1 MLLKVQSRS
10 AKKYIR
16 LQAGFTYQDF
26 IKQVKNKFG
35 FSDSTELLV
44 MDESDTE
51 VDDDVFLE
59 LMEANPDICLK
70 IQEVVLDKSPSSS
83 MDHSSSSFTDTLSPS
98 SDTETSGSMDL
109 WSPAPSLPSS
119 AVRARPNEQVLE
131 SNAAK
136 EMVVNILRVKPGG
149 KDILEEYRSDKSL
162 SNRSRRHLVNILAS
176 DMTERHGSKPS
187 HQQKENYALGI
198 VTLFPLLKDPF
209 TPKGYEHFY
218 DAAKSSGYL
227 AWRLKNIGRNKFK
240 RPIKKVSSPQEHG
253 PKRRRA
259 ASTAAGEQLQGAACW
274 EAISFLSHSSDVT
287 SVFQKMKS
295 TLEYRQEL
303 VHDQKR
309 NTDIFKT
316 FPRFLDV
323 KGLVNQDFTLLFG
336 VETASRLMER
346 WDKVFKPKIIT
357 EAKHLTQT
365 LDIHQLL
372 AAAEAVGQNDNYWDS
387 DMASLLLLL
396 HLLPPTAG
404 RRRVKISSNDAEKK
418 LVHFHESSS
427 SLEEHLRETENHQ
440 PYIIA
445 VGQTKNRTNA
455 FYVVVNHQPI
465 PCQATSSLG
474 AFDELFKAH
483 FVFNAAFDSSLVQFY
498 RFIQTTIYNIDIK
511 TTEETPRLRE
521 LRAKILNVS

>member
-1 MLLKVQSRS
+1 MLLKVQSQS

-26 IKQVKNKFG
+26 IKQVKHKFG

-44 MDESDTE
+44 MDESNTE
-51 VDDDVFLE
+51 IDDDVFLE

-70 IQEVVLDKSPSSS
+70 IQEIILDKSPSSS
-83 MDHSSSSFTDTLSPS
+83 MDHPSSSFTDTLSPS
-98 SDTETSGSMDL
+98 SDTETSGPMDS
-109 WSPAPSLPSS
+109 WSPAPSLY
-119 AVRARPNEQVLE
+119 RPNGQVLE
-131 SNAAK
+131 SSAAK
-136 EMVVNILRVKPGG
+136 QMVVNVLCVKPGG

-162 SNRSRRHLVNILAS
+162 RNRSRRHLVNILAS
-176 DMTERHGSKPS
+176 DITERHGSKPS

-218 DAAKSSGYL
+218 DAAKGTGYL
-227 AWRLKNIGRNKFK
+227 SWRLKNIGRNKFK
-240 RPIKKVSSPQEHG
+240 HPGKEVSPPQEHG

-259 ASTAAGEQLQGAACW
+259 ASTAAGEQLQGGACSA
-274 EAISFLSHSSDVT
+274 AISFLSHASDVT

-303 VHDQKR
+303 VHDPER

-336 VETASRLMER
+336 LETTSRLLER

-372 AAAEAVGQNDNYWDS
+372 AAAEAVGQSDNYWDS

-404 RRRVKISSNDAEKK
+404 QRRVKISSSDAEKK

-427 SLEEHLRETENHQ
+427 SLEEHLSETENHQ
-440 PYIIA
+440 PYIVA
-445 VGQTKNRTNA
+445 VGQTKNRTDA
-455 FYVVVNHQPI
+455 FYVVVDHQPI

-498 RFIQTTIYNIDIK
+498 RFIQTTIYNIDVK
-511 TTEETPRLRE
+511 STEETPRLRE
-521 LRAKILNVS
+521 LRAKILNGS